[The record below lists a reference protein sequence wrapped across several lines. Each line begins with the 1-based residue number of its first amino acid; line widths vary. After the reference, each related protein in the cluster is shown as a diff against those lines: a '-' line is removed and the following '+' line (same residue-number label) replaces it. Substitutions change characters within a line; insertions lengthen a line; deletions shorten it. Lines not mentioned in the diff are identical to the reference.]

1 MLSFSVTG
9 LTVVVVPKCITS
21 NPERLVKLLDEYKI
35 RRLVL
40 VPSLLRSLLIYLN
53 LEGGSVKKPERLPLY
68 NLQIWVC
75 SGEPL
80 ALSLAKEFF
89 NYFQEG
95 THTLYNFYGSTEVMG
110 DVTYFS
116 CSTKKQLDTLDRVP
130 IGLPI
135 SNTVVYLLDADYR
148 PVRNGEIGEIFV
160 AGSNLASGYVNN
172 RDPDKF
178 LENPLAIELSK

>member
-1 MLSFSVTG
+1 M
-9 LTVVVVPKCITS
+9 VPKCVTS

-40 VPSLLRSLLIYLN
+40 VPSLLRSLLLYLN
-53 LEGGSVKKPERLPLY
+53 LEGGNRRSSGSKQLPLY
-68 NLQIWVC
+68 NLHIWVC

-89 NYFQEG
+89 DYFQEG
-95 THTLYNFYGSTEVMG
+95 IHTLYNFYGSTEVMG

-116 CSTKKQLDTLDRVP
+116 CSKKKQLEALERVP

-135 SNTVVYLLDADYR
+135 FNTVIYLLDSDYR
-148 PVRNGEIGEIFV
+148 PVRNGEIGEIYV
-160 AGSNLASGYVNN
+160 AGANLASGYVNN

-178 LENPLAIELSK
+178 IDNPLAIEQSK